1 MEINMKIILKVINTL
16 ILTALFVSCTDDSS
30 KSNLQDDQDHS
41 SHVSDTPEEGLRLN
55 NGQKWMMDDH
65 TRSSFIRMTTSFLN
79 TDHLSME
86 VEVLKKSGSDLQ
98 VQIGEL
104 IKGCTMTGEAHD
116 QLHVYLMG
124 YMPAVDALSKSG
136 QMEDAKKVKHY
147 LEIYDD
153 YFE

>member
-1 MEINMKIILKVINTL
+1 MEINMKFTLRVINITIVIA
-16 ILTALFVSCTDDSS
+16 ILVSCGDDRS
-30 KSNLQDDQDHS
+30 KSQHRDDKVHS
-41 SHVSDTPEEGLRLN
+41 SHLSDTSEDGLRLN

-65 TRSSFIRMTTSFLN
+65 TRSTFVKMAASFLN
-79 TDHLSME
+79 KDHLS
-86 VEVLKKSGSDLQ
+86 VEGEGLKKAGSDLQ

-124 YMPAVDALSKSG
+124 YMPAVDALSESG
-136 QMEDAKKVKHY
+136 RIEDAKKVKHY
-147 LEIYDD
+147 LEIYDE